1 MQIGKWEEEESI
13 SSWCQSEEKWEM
25 AIEGDE
31 AGQMSLRLMQTA
43 FRLTGRKGERV
54 CVCLCMCM
62 RMCVS
67 SE

>member
-1 MQIGKWEEEESI
+1 MGKWEEEESI
-13 SSWCQSEEKWEM
+13 SSWHQCQEKWEM

-43 FRLTGRKGERV
+43 FRMTGREGERDCV
-54 CVCLCMCM
+54 CVCVCA
-62 RMCVS
+62 RASVN